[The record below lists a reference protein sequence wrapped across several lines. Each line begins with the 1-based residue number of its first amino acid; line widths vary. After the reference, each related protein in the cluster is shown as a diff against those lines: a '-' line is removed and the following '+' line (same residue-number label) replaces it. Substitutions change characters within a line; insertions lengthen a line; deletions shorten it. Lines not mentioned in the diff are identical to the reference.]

1 MKIFFKNIRAAN
13 DEQITKATS
22 NEHEKKKKKMKK
34 IDLSSSNIISG
45 KFLNVGNSFP
55 STRLMQLITFTVSR
69 H

>member
-1 MKIFFKNIRAAN
+1 MNKLLK
-13 DEQITKATS
+13 QLAT
-22 NEHEKKKKKMKK
+22 NMKKKKKMKK